1 MKHKCDECDRLATHH
16 AVDVVDGKKIP
27 IHLCDQH
34 AAEHGLIGKNSHLP
48 IADLLNSFV
57 QKHSGVDPQSRAG
70 ESLVCESC
78 GATFAEFRENSL
90 LGCSDCY
97 AAFEGPLSPL
107 MERAHEGGTHHAGKV
122 PRRAGVGERRQV
134 ALRLLRRR
142 LDDAVQSED
151 YEVAAQLRDEIDG
164 MAD

>member
-1 MKHKCDECDRLATHH
+1 M
-16 AVDVVDGKKIP
+16 VDGKKIP